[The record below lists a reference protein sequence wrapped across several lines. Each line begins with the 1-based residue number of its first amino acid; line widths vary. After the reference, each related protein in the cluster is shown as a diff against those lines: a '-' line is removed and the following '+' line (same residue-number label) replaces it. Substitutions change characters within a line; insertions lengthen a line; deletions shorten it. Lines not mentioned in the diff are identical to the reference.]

1 MRKAVTALGR
11 TNRSAPSIA
20 TGIPPGNW
28 TEQMNDIPP
37 SRRIAVIGRGRLGS
51 VLAPA
56 LHAEPALAR
65 GEPIGPGTE
74 VVILAVPDAALA
86 PLAAALA
93 PGPVV
98 GHCSGALSLDVLAPH
113 RERFSLHPLMTLTA
127 ESQPRQLIGAGAA
140 IAGSSPRA
148 LALAGELAQGAGL
161 EPFRLAEEDRALY
174 HAAASIAS
182 NFLVALEAIA
192 DRLFSSVGVEHRHAA
207 ALARA
212 SLENWAT
219 LGAQR
224 ALTGPIARGDSATVA
239 RQRAALAARAPD
251 LLGLFDALA
260 AATASLGAPA

>member
-11 TNRSAPSIA
+11 TTRSAPPIA

-65 GEPIGPGTE
+65 GEPIAPGTE

-86 PLAAALA
+86 PLAAELA

-127 ESQPRQLIGAGAA
+127 ESEPRQLIGAGAA

-148 LALAGELAQGAGL
+148 LALAGELARGAGL
-161 EPFRLAEEDRALY
+161 EPFPGSPRRTARCTTPPRASRRTSSSRSRRSPI
-174 HAAASIAS
+174 ACSARSASSIATPRRS
-182 NFLVALEAIA
+182 P
-192 DRLFSSVGVEHRHAA
+192 
-207 ALARA
+207 
-212 SLENWAT
+212 
-219 LGAQR
+219 AQVSR
-224 ALTGPIARGDSATVA
+224 TGPRSAPSE
-239 RQRAALAARAPD
+239 R
-251 LLGLFDALA
+251 
-260 AATASLGAPA
+260 